1 MGREGE
7 LRLVV
12 VRELSLAKTLVLVWW
27 GVARRKT
34 MFVEP
39 VSVPQTDPHSE
50 CDVSYVYS
58 KEKQVQCVQVWK
70 FAESVLPSMLIL
82 QSSTPV

>member
-58 KEKQVQCVQVWK
+58 KESKPRRSR
-70 FAESVLPSMLIL
+70 FSVSRFGSL
-82 QSSTPV
+82 QRVCYPA